1 MVVTSSNY
9 SKILVIHEV
18 SCECVWL
25 RSMIKHIQESYEL
38 SSIKDT
44 SIVLHEDNVACI
56 VKF

>member
-1 MVVTSSNY
+1 M
-9 SKILVIHEV
+9 VIHEV